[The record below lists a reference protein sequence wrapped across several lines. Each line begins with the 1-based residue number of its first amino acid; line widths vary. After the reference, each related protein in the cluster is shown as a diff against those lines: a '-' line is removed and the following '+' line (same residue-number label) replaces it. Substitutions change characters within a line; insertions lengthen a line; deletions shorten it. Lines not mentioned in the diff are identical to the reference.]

1 MSNGSK
7 ANEMSSSDASK
18 PSQLVSGADF
28 FVGLVIGIILASLF
42 FSFIADVSR
51 NKGIA
56 DSDADGVPDSHDLL
70 PKGDAGVKFTIAT
83 IEHAEY
89 NESITVNLSITYD
102 GNGDPSGNSD
112 NQWCNFTITIEANT
126 STTSPGDSCTF
137 TTSDWTILGVGFG
150 YSMDHEVEEDD
161 ETLRNHW
168 DLFSGTSDDT
178 AGYNSSIDAFLLYSG
193 QTIVLDGL
201 DDGDSHQW
209 NARLTLVTSPEEL

>member
-1 MSNGSK
+1 MSQINK
-7 ANEMSSSDASK
+7 ANEKSDGASAK
-18 PSQLVSGADF
+18 QTQSPPKIDIIAGI
-28 FVGLVIGIILASLF
+28 VIGIILASLF
-42 FSFIADVSR
+42 FSLIADVSR
-51 NKGIA
+51 NKGLA

-137 TTSDWTILGVGFG
+137 ITSDWTILGVGFG

-161 ETLRNHW
+161 EILRNHW

-178 AGYNSSIDAFLLYSG
+178 AGCNSSIDAFLLYSG

-209 NARLTLVTSPEEL
+209 NARLTLVTSPVKL